1 MILIKV
7 WKDIIQIEN
16 EKYWMYLMIRLLICL
31 LINKREPIVTDFT
44 ITEIKPNISLVFM
57 IQSYFAVTENI
68 RPN

>member
-1 MILIKV
+1 
-7 WKDIIQIEN
+7 
-16 EKYWMYLMIRLLICL
+16 MIRLLICL